1 MKEIE
6 ILVQVYSPIDEV
18 VGVLDKFQYIGNQE
32 TNDVYYYDPLRS
44 NLKPNSKNQIDEC
57 LRLRTKGN
65 SNCITYKTDRFDGTG
80 KWLYSDE
87 YETYVEDIVTIKEI
101 FKKLGFS
108 ELITIHNVKREYK
121 YLEYNI
127 DFETVKDLGNFIEIE
142 YCTTE
147 DIDVKLKKQ
156 EMLEFLNSLDLEIS
170 EELNMGKPEMLIN
183 KFNISVD

>member
-18 VGVLDKFQYIGNQE
+18 VGVLNKFRYIGNQE

-65 SNCITYKTDRFDGTG
+65 RNCITYKTDQFDETG

-108 ELITIHNVKREYK
+108 ELLTIHNVKREYK
-121 YLEYNI
+121 YHEYSI
-127 DFETVKDLGNFIEIE
+127 VFETVKDLGNFIEIE
-142 YCTTE
+142 YCTME

-156 EMLEFLNSLDLEIS
+156 EMLEFLNSLDLEVS
-170 EELNMGKPEMLIN
+170 EELNMGKLEMLIN